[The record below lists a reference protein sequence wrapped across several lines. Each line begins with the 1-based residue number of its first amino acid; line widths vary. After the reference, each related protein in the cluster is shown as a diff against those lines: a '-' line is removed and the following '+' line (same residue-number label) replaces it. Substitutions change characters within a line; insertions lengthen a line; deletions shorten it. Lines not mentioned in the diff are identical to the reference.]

1 MWETLNTV
9 GHVLLNNQALF
20 LKAREECKV
29 LDLKTNNL

>member
-9 GHVLLNNQALF
+9 GNVLLNNQALF

-29 LDLKTNNL
+29 FDLKKK